1 MTDVTKDGL
10 LPTFYNAKA
19 EQRPDVRYC
28 MEYICRYYTLKIYS
42 CENMTRYLNRY
53 DTDIPTKV
61 HVLYWPALDNI
72 RTWDGKP
79 CFKNTHLQTP
89 S

>member
-28 MEYICRYYTLKIYS
+28 EEYNIYEYYL
-42 CENMTRYLNRY
+42 
-53 DTDIPTKV
+53 
-61 HVLYWPALDNI
+61 
-72 RTWDGKP
+72 
-79 CFKNTHLQTP
+79 
-89 S
+89 